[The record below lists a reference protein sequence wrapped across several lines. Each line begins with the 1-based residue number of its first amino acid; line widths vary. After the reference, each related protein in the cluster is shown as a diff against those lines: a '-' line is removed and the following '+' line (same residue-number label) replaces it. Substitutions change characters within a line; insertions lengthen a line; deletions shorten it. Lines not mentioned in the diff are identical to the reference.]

1 MIQNKMEFSFLNT
14 HAKSLD
20 NYLKVTY
27 KLKIGIFSQNNTKLM
42 LYTEWPIFDAVSGIK
57 GRSKLKAAAKGH
69 RISGR

>member
-1 MIQNKMEFSFLNT
+1 M
-14 HAKSLD
+14 KSLN
-20 NYLKVTY
+20 NYLRVIY
-27 KLKIGIFSQNNTKLM
+27 EFKIGIFSQNNKKLM